1 MTQHQGRS
9 MQKQT
14 WGLHLQQS
22 LVAQDRQSTCP
33 DLRHKEGE
41 RLSQNPRP
49 RTCVRPRTVVII
61 QYENCTAICYDEQ
74 DQVSFRP
81 CGQFDIMDPSSSS
94 LRDSEVEFDK
104 LSSRGL
110 CFLIS
115 LRDKSYT
122 SLQSQTN
129 VRSQGIPVSPL
140 RG

>member
-33 DLRHKEGE
+33 DLHMSIIEEQILTVNSHLRHKEGE

-104 LSSRGL
+104 
-110 CFLIS
+110 FLRN
-115 LRDKSYT
+115 LM
-122 SLQSQTN
+122 
-129 VRSQGIPVSPL
+129 
-140 RG
+140 